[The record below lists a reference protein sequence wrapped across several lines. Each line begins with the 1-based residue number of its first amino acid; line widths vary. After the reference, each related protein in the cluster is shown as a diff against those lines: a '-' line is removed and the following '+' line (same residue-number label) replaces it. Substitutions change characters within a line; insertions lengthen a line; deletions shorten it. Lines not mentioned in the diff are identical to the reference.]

1 MPKQLALTDLQLDIM
16 RVLWTRGQATV
27 SEAAHAVR
35 ARRLAHAT
43 IATILSRLE
52 KRGAVSHTVEGRQ
65 FVYAARLKEA
75 DVRKSVITRV
85 KETLFTGD
93 VPALVSQLLMER
105 DINAD
110 DLKQVKALIAAKE
123 KELDK
128 QSKLQKRGK
137 RDDR

>member
-27 SEAAHAVR
+27 SEVSHAVR

-65 FVYAARLKEA
+65 FIYTACLKEA
-75 DVRKSVITRV
+75 EVRKSVITRV
-85 KETLFTGD
+85 KETFFTGD

-110 DLKQVKALIAAKE
+110 DLKQVKALIAARE
-123 KELDK
+123 RELDK

-137 RDDR
+137 RNDS